1 VLYLRRGSATAG
13 DSACSDDVSGCG
25 SGLQSRFTGTSIS
38 GANLNWIVVDGF
50 GNTGNGNY
58 TLTYSIQ

>member
-1 VLYLRRGSATAG
+1 MIYLRRGTATGA

-25 SGLQSRFTGTSIS
+25 SGLQSRITSSSIS

-50 GNTGNGNY
+50 GMTGNGPY